1 MKQKNYLLHFARLG
15 CLAACLTWVLPGQ
28 AEPLLNFPFDEGT
41 GYTTT
46 DTVHGL
52 VGVLGT
58 PLNPATDTVMFM
70 DTSPSGLPGDRCI
83 TNVGNGFLLADD
95 AAERV
100 LEITNGPITMEAW
113 IFIDPMTP
121 TKAAEGIIGY
131 GSSYKMGMRGGRQV
145 FTLFGKVDITNTL
158 AYVDAGRWVHLAAA
172 WDPGVGVHFYM
183 DGMHQFE
190 PNANTTARPL
200 VNTYLGIGSEGLA
213 NNVVAALDR
222 VRIHHA
228 LLEASEI
235 DSNAA
240 NPKPP
245 LPSTIVAYNFN
256 ETALPCK
263 NAIAPE
269 LPADLPHSVVNP
281 VYSPIW
287 TNDTPSGLSGDYA
300 LAFVRTDAPQHEFV
314 NVSYEGYALDLGA
327 NNTSFTLQAWIK
339 PLLNVLTNRQVILR
353 TAGSAPRASLSLYPG
368 RSLVTTIYGIQD
380 FYSCVVVPN
389 DNRWHHVA
397 VVVEDFARVHFY
409 LDGTLRE
416 TIERTAGA
424 NATSAGTNSLLIG
437 KESEALF
444 FRGLLDRV
452 IIDNHALSMNE
463 LDFPAAPGR
472 AIFQTQ
478 PVGRLVEAGADVQFT
493 ATVSSPTPATYQ
505 WYRRDQLTDPTGVP
519 VPGQNTSTLTL
530 NHVTEA
536 DAGVYSLFV
545 TNTAGV
551 SESYGAGLTLRPASQ
566 VVLQTG
572 FEPPTYAPGTIAGQ
586 DSWVLSG
593 TATNGT
599 HVQTDTAIADY
610 LSLMGIPGG
619 DPVHDGSQALFAV
632 APGGAS
638 SQVVKPVVGIENES
652 RVIMD
657 VWMRGLGRGN
667 TPAPVGNAFIA
678 LEGTDAANA
687 RATYL
692 GFRIP
697 HASLTNTFSIDYGHG
712 SGGIAITTW
721 LRSGIEMNE
730 NEWYQFTALL
740 DYDAK
745 TYDFF
750 LNEEEIAKNIPF
762 VHPNTDAFRQLRVFR
777 GANQAG
783 LIVDD
788 FRVSIPAPVTAPE
801 LGIRQDG
808 NTLVIFWPSSVT
820 GYVLKSADA
829 VDAPPASW
837 TSVTH
842 TTVGDE
848 HRAEITPTGNSRFF
862 RLVK

>member
-1 MKQKNYLLHFARLG
+1 MKRKNHLLHVARLG
-15 CLAACLTWVLPGQ
+15 CLAACLTWALPGQ
-28 AEPLLNFPFDEGT
+28 AEHLLNFPFNEGT

-52 VGVLGT
+52 VGVLGNS
-58 PLNPATDTVMFM
+58 LNSVTDTVMFM

-121 TKAAEGIIGY
+121 AKSAEGIIGY
-131 GSSYKMGMRGGRQV
+131 GGSFKMGMRSGRQV
-145 FTLFGKVDITNTL
+145 FTLFGKVDVNNTSG
-158 AYVDAGRWVHLAAA
+158 YVDAGRWVHLAAA
-172 WDPGVGVHFYM
+172 WEPGVGVHFYT
-183 DGMHQFE
+183 DGVHHFE
-190 PNANTTARPL
+190 ADANTTARPL
-200 VNTYLGIGSEGLA
+200 LNTYLAIGSEGLA

-228 LLEASEI
+228 LLGASEI
-235 DSNAA
+235 DSDAA

-256 ETALPCK
+256 EPALPCK

-281 VYSPIW
+281 IYSPIW

-300 LAFVRTDAPQHEFV
+300 LGFVRTDAPQREFV
-314 NVSYEGYALDLGA
+314 NVSYEGYSLDLGA
-327 NNTSFTLQAWIK
+327 NNTTYTLQAWIK
-339 PLLNVLTNRQVILR
+339 PVTQGQTNRNVIFR
-353 TAGSAPRASLSLYPG
+353 TGGDAPRISMSLHSD

-397 VVVEDFARVHFY
+397 AVMEDFARVHFY

-416 TIERTAGA
+416 TIERTAGTTA
-424 NATSAGTNSLLIG
+424 SSAGAGSLLIG
-437 KESEALF
+437 KESENYF
-444 FRGLLDRV
+444 YRGLLDRV
-452 IIDNHALSMNE
+452 IIDNHALSVEE
-463 LDFPAAPGR
+463 LDFPAIPGL
-472 AIFQTQ
+472 AVFQTQ

-505 WYRRDQLTDPTGVP
+505 WYRRDHLTDPAGIP
-519 VPGQNTSTLTL
+519 VPGQNTPTLTL
-530 NHVTEA
+530 THVTEA

-545 TNTAGV
+545 TNSAGV
-551 SESYGAGLTLRPASQ
+551 TESYGAGLTLRPASQ

-572 FEPPTYAPGTIAGQ
+572 FEPPTYTPGPIAGQ
-586 DSWVLSG
+586 DSWMLDGAG
-593 TATNGT
+593 TAGT
-599 HVQTDTAIADY
+599 DVQTDTMIAN
-610 LSLMGIPGG
+610 SLAAMGVTDG
-619 DPVHDGSQALFAV
+619 DPVHDGTQALFAF
-632 APGGAS
+632 APGKAAS
-638 SQVVKPVVGIENES
+638 TMIKPVVGIENES

-667 TPAPVGNAFIA
+667 TPAPVGNVFIA
-678 LEGTDAANA
+678 LEGALAGNA

-692 GFRIP
+692 GFRTP
-697 HASLTNTFSIDYGHG
+697 HSALTNSFSIDYG
-712 SGGIAITTW
+712 SGVITGGAW
-721 LRSGIEMNE
+721 MRSGRVFNGVD
-730 NEWYQFTALL
+730 WYQFTTIL
-740 DYDAK
+740 DYTTK

-750 LNEEEIAKNIPF
+750 LNEEEIVKGVPF
-762 VHPNTDAFRQLRVFR
+762 VHPVADAFRQLRIYR
-777 GANQAG
+777 GANQVG
-783 LIVDD
+783 MIMDD

-829 VDAPPASW
+829 VDTPPASW